1 MGLEMIISD
10 FLIQILTGLIIAAII
25 GAATSFYI
33 LIKCVHKQKDDIA
46 LMKKAT
52 IIVLRFIVKDTQH
65 FHGGEMLTDFEKLY
79 KELIKDD

>member
-10 FLIQILTGLIIAAII
+10 FLIEILTGLIIAAII

-52 IIVLRFIVKDTQH
+52 IIVLRFIVKDRQH